1 MKYKLKT
8 KKKQKSFVLL
18 KPNFVKK
25 LKWFN
30 FKMVS

>member
-8 KKKQKSFVLL
+8 EKKQKFFALL
-18 KPNFVKK
+18 KPNFLKK